1 VARAVSELV
10 QTEGM
15 HLSGFFIKK
24 KPPFNALK
32 KSTCIPKLLY
42 SSELAGNTSYRD
54 GCGEVAAL
62 NRLRKNSTRREVG
75 VSQLAEELRSLRDG
89 GSVGLPAPRIMAIKS
104 AGFSPGPFMATLNRC
119 FSETPSVV
127 PKRTEGGFRNPRMKP
142 TKLVPALATEVP
154 FACLTRNSEF
164 FCSL

>member
-1 VARAVSELV
+1 
-10 QTEGM
+10 M

-42 SSELAGNTSYRD
+42 SSELACNTSYRD

-104 AGFSPGPFMATLNRC
+104 AGFSVC
-119 FSETPSVV
+119 V
-127 PKRTEGGFRNPRMKP
+127 RTS
-142 TKLVPALATEVP
+142 LAP
-154 FACLTRNSEF
+154 LQ
-164 FCSL
+164 